1 MSLICCRNLFVF
13 YEKVLAVENLS
24 FEISKKD
31 YIFIVGENGSGKST
45 LIKAILGL
53 KANSVF
59 EIVLSGFVNSLK
71 IFPFFKLEQKA
82 KAMDFL
88 RFLNMERF
96 KNVSFRKLSK
106 GQQQKVL
113 LARAFCSTKKIL
125 FLDEPCSSLDPVF
138 RKEFYFLVKKFN
150 EEKNI
155 AIVMVSHDIEAA
167 FVYAKKILH
176 MKKKALFFGSV
187 DEYLKSDVSRQFW
200 KGERNFD
207 GGNF

>member
-1 MSLICCRNLFVF
+1 M
-13 YEKVLAVENLS
+13 
-24 FEISKKD
+24 
-31 YIFIVGENGSGKST
+31 
-45 LIKAILGL
+45 
-53 KANSVF
+53 
-59 EIVLSGFVNSLK
+59 
-71 IFPFFKLEQKA
+71 
-82 KAMDFL
+82 
-88 RFLNMERF
+88 
-96 KNVSFRKLSK
+96 
-106 GQQQKVL
+106 
-113 LARAFCSTKKIL
+113 